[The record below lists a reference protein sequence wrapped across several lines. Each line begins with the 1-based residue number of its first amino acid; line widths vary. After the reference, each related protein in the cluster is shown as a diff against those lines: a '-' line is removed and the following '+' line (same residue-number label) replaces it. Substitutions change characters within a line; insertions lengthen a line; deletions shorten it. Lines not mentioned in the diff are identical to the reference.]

1 MHSKIFYPFLLRL
14 IDFTAVFAE
23 LIADN
28 TNIINNNDG
37 HFNQPVKISLLNDPS
52 MLRFGNSSTSDYFK
66 LLDLDGNHLLIGA
79 RDVVYNIS
87 IATFTEVHSIKWP
100 SKESVVK
107 ECLMKGKTKDA
118 CHNYV
123 RILAKDDDQSILVC
137 GTNAFQPMCRKY
149 EREKYGEY
157 RQSLEFSGLGIAP
170 YDPNH
175 NSTFLR
181 DSDLLYAGTVSD
193 FSSADPLIH
202 RRNITKIVDLGI
214 RTERNDVKFLND
226 PHFVG
231 SFRDNEYVYIWFREQ
246 TAEHELCGDSAI
258 HSRIARLCRSDDGGP
273 RPYSNEWTSFVKA
286 RLNCSIPGHY
296 PFYFDQIEAIAPPIN
311 NIYLSEM
318 KQLVYAVFRSPLAG
332 ISSSAICAF
341 DIQQI
346 NNVFSESKYGN
357 RNNLQSLWM
366 SALYSDIS
374 KYRPGKC
381 TNNSRLLPEEAVAFA
396 RANPLMN
403 EAIPNYFGA
412 PIAIHTGQNHF
423 TQIIVDPQV
432 KTIDGHTY
440 DVMFI
445 GTDQGNIFK
454 MVNLAG
460 TKATTRQPSHHI
472 YTFQITNE
480 PIRNMML
487 SQVIIED
494 LPVQRY
500 LIAVSKRSVARVPL
514 ALCDRFNTCIDCVA
528 LRDPHCAWDLEAKKC
543 VLLNDNLNGLYEQD
557 IITGKAESCGT
568 FTEFQHFI
576 NSDIT
581 PSIVIEKEEPL
592 QDVSYI
598 FPSSNSPT
606 ISKDC
611 ICEEKNKPIQA
622 CTSTDNSASFGVIAE
637 SNNYSLIKNNFFLPI
652 LCSSIATLAMF
663 IGFFIGNLYC
673 HLKLPNKGKPSS
685 CPSFTTTTTTTTTQ
699 PVYGTRL
706 SSPSLSII
714 NAYESISKFNG
725 AKPQR
730 SDSPISLMVEDLSH
744 SLSFIN
750 KLEQP
755 KNHRPNQ
762 IYL

>member
-1 MHSKIFYPFLLRL
+1 MHSEIFYPFLIRL
-14 IDFTAVFAE
+14 LDFVVVLAE
-23 LIADN
+23 LISDN
-28 TNIINNNDG
+28 NNIINNNNG
-37 HFNQPVKISLLNDPS
+37 YLNQPIKISLLNDPS
-52 MLRFGNSSTSDYFK
+52 VFRFGNSSISDYFK

-87 IATFTEVHSIKWP
+87 VGTFTEVHSIKWP

-107 ECLMKGKTKDA
+107 ECLMKGKSKDA

-123 RILAKDDDQSILVC
+123 RILAKGDDQSILIC
-137 GTNAFQPMCRKY
+137 GTNSFQPMCRKY

-193 FSSADPLIH
+193 FSGADPLIH

-214 RTERNDVKFLND
+214 RTERNDVKFLNE

-246 TAEHELCGDSAI
+246 ATEQETCNDGAVY
-258 HSRIARLCRSDDGGP
+258 SRIARLCRSDYGGP

-296 PFYFDQIEAIAPPIN
+296 PFYFDQMEAIAPPVIN
-311 NIYLSEM
+311 LHLAET
-318 KQLVYAVFRSPLAG
+318 KQLVYGVFRSPLAG

-341 DIQQI
+341 DLQQI
-346 NNVFSESKYGN
+346 NDVFSESRYGD
-357 RNNLQSLWM
+357 RSNLQSLWM

-381 TNNSRLLPEEAVAFA
+381 TNDSRLLPEEAVAFA

-403 EAIPNYFGA
+403 EAVPNYFGA
-412 PIAIHTGQNHF
+412 PIAIHTGLDHF
-423 TQIIVDPQV
+423 TQIVVDAQV
-432 KTIDGHTY
+432 KAIDGHLY
-440 DVMFI
+440 DVIYI
-445 GTDQGNIFK
+445 GTDQGNVFK

-460 TKATTRQPSHHI
+460 TTATTKQPSHHI
-472 YTFQITNE
+472 YTLQITNE

-487 SQVIIED
+487 SQVNIED

-500 LIAVSKRSVARVPL
+500 LIAVSERSVARVPL
-514 ALCDRFNTCIDCVA
+514 AQCNRFNTCNDCVA
-528 LRDPHCAWDLEAKKC
+528 LRDPHCAWDLAAKKC
-543 VLLNDNLNGLYEQD
+543 GMLNNDLDGLYEQE
-557 IITGKAESCGT
+557 IITGQAEGCGT
-568 FTEFQHFI
+568 FTEFQHFFNFNI
-576 NSDIT
+576 ASSIIT
-581 PSIVIEKEEPL
+581 EKEEPL
-592 QDVSYI
+592 QDISYVL
-598 FPSSNSPT
+598 PSSNSPS

-611 ICEEKNKPIQA
+611 ECKERKPILA
-622 CTSTDNSASFGVIAE
+622 CASTSNSGSFGVIAE
-637 SNNYSLIKNNFFLPI
+637 STGYSFIENSFFVPI

-663 IGFFIGNLYC
+663 FGFFIGNLYC
-673 HLKLPNKGKPSS
+673 HWKLPKKEKPFS
-685 CPSFTTTTTTTTTQ
+685 CPSFSTTSPQ
-699 PVYGTRL
+699 PNYGARL
-706 SSPSLSII
+706 LSPSLGII
-714 NAYESISKFNG
+714 NAYESISKFGG
-725 AKPQR
+725 AKLAR
-730 SDSPISLMVEDLSH
+730 SESPISLVVEELSH
-744 SLSFIN
+744 SSSFVN

-755 KNHRPNQ
+755 KNYRSNQ